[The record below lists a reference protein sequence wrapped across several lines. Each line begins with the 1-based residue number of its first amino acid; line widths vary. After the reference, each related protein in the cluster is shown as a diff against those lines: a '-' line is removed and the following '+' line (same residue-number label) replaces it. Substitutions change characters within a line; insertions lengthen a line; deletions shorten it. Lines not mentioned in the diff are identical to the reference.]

1 MAHILVVE
9 DEISINAL
17 ICKTLT
23 CVGHTCDQAF
33 DGKTALQ
40 MANAKPYDLLIL
52 DVMLP
57 EKNGYEVLNEISGNT
72 AIIFLTARDSL
83 NDKVKGLNLGADDY
97 IVKPFETLELIARID
112 AVLRRLKKADITF
125 SKNGVVVDLARR
137 TVRGNQGIIDVT
149 PQEFE
154 LLEVLIINRN
164 IALSREK
171 LLELAWGY
179 DYAGETRTVDSHIQR
194 LRMKLGFEDVIKT
207 VYKLGY
213 RLED

>member
-9 DEISINAL
+9 DEVAINEL
-17 ICKTLT
+17 ICKNLI
-23 CVGHTCDQAF
+23 CVGHKCDSAF
-33 DGKTALQ
+33 DGNTALQ
-40 MANAKPYDLLIL
+40 MTKKKTYDLLIL
-52 DVMLP
+52 DIMLP
-57 EKNGYEVLNEISGNT
+57 EKNGYEVLDECSKDT

-83 NDKVKGLNLGADDY
+83 KDKVKGLNLGADDY
-97 IVKPFETLELIARID
+97 IVKPFEALELIARID
-112 AVLRRLKKADITF
+112 AVLRRIKKADTTF
-125 SKNGVVVDLARR
+125 SKNDVLVDLAKR
-137 TVRGNQGIIDVT
+137 TVSGRFGIIDIT
-149 PQEFE
+149 PQEFG
-154 LLEVLIINRN
+154 LLEVLIVNRN

-213 RLED
+213 RLEA